1 MQLGRYS
8 DSASA
13 WRNTLTLLGE
23 NAEREANLGEAL
35 MAEAN
40 GIVTVAA
47 KSAFVRAVALDD
59 KIVSARYYLGRAA
72 EQDGNREEAAR
83 IWRGLIAEASPG
95 AHWVNDVRDALARVE
110 SNSTAAPAASPGVAV
125 AQSAPA
131 KSSSSPPPQHD
142 SDVQGMVDRL
152 AERVKKSGVD
162 PEGWIMLTRSYLTL
176 GDKEKV
182 AAAIREARAAMASDA
197 AALQNFNEALQR
209 FKINEAL
216 NVASAT
222 SAPAAPEARAPAQ
235 DGNQTNEMIRGMVAR
250 LAERLK
256 NDGSDLDGWLQL
268 VRSYVVLGERD
279 KALNAA
285 ADARRAVG
293 NDAEKRRR
301 IEGFIR
307 SLGLE
312 G

>member
-1 MQLGRYS
+1 
-8 DSASA
+8 
-13 WRNTLTLLGE
+13 
-23 NAEREANLGEAL
+23 
-35 MAEAN
+35 
-40 GIVTVAA
+40 
-47 KSAFVRAVALDD
+47 
-59 KIVSARYYLGRAA
+59 
-72 EQDGNREEAAR
+72 
-83 IWRGLIAEASPG
+83 
-95 AHWVNDVRDALARVE
+95 
-110 SNSTAAPAASPGVAV
+110 
-125 AQSAPA
+125 
-131 KSSSSPPPQHD
+131 
-142 SDVQGMVDRL
+142 MVDRL

-162 PEGWIMLTRSYLTL
+162 PEGWIMLTRSYLPL
-176 GDKEKV
+176 GDKVKV

-222 SAPAAPEARAPAQ
+222 PTPAAPEARAPAQ
-235 DGNQTNEMIRGMVAR
+235 DGSQTNEMIRGMVAR

-293 NDAEKRRR
+293 NDAEKRQR
-301 IEGFIR
+301 IDDFIR